1 MKLKLKLWGE
11 IMDKYK
17 IFEEIQYK
25 IGDLLEFELTSDEID
40 DLINMLEILSKMW
53 SRQRM
58 LYKSEYESIM

>member
-1 MKLKLKLWGE
+1 
-11 IMDKYK
+11 MDKYK

-25 IGDLLEFELTSDEID
+25 IGDLLEFELTNDEID